1 MSNDTKGIF
10 FLTICIICFWLILD
24 AAVGKKYVR
33 RFLHT
38 IIPFISIDE
47 LTGTTEPNKTG
58 TTKTVTDDKG
68 NKTTYQYNS
77 NNIIVTTPD
86 GKKTEVGIAK

>member
-10 FLTICIICFWLILD
+10 FLTICIICVWLIID

-38 IIPFISIDE
+38 ILPFISIDE
-47 LTGTTEPNKTG
+47 VNNTTVNKTG
-58 TTKTVTDDKG
+58 TTKVVTDEKG
-68 NKTTYQYNS
+68 NKTTYEYHNDY
-77 NNIIVTTPD
+77 IKVTTPD
-86 GKKTEVGIAK
+86 GQKIDVGIAK